1 MRRPAHALLLS
12 FCLGGALAAGC
23 NHGDDGA
30 GHGPGAPITD
40 LVSIAVTPGDQTLV
54 IDGSA
59 AATSSYSA
67 KGTFKDGHSEDIT
80 SKVQFGLG
88 SPDLGAFASNA
99 FTSTTDHGGRT
110 SVTAVAGSITG
121 QTSLTLVM
129 KQRTTDPGAMGLP
142 ANPGGLFGGPDTP
155 ADAAAI
161 VYPNDGVLVP
171 PNLGKLEIHWKPA
184 AGTSLFA
191 VDFRNAVTDVEVYTS
206 CTNPTNGGCIYL
218 PDALVWHWIAQTNR
232 GGTPLSI
239 TLRATDGQG
248 GGVGTS
254 APVALSFSR
263 DDINGGLYYWT
274 TSNGTAIMRFDFAST
289 TQTMAQQFIG
299 TQLTGGTCVG
309 CHALSHDGKKVVAEA
324 GGQNDG
330 RLLLLDVGTQMP
342 LVGFGSTPKSIFESW
357 DDAGARYVGV
367 YGDTG
372 AGDFGLML
380 FDGMSGAKLGDIAGT
395 GTMQNPADH
404 PDWSLDGKSIA
415 YVKVGTPGTSQRM
428 WSGAIELITSP
439 DGMMWSAP
447 TELVPSVA
455 GKNHYYP
462 AFSPDGSFLVYD
474 ESTCPA
480 GQNTDFTCNGDTDP
494 TATLWAVSTKPGS
507 TPVALSACNA
517 GGVTDAG
524 TTALTNSF
532 PRWSPFIFQRT
543 QDVGQSRLEWLTFS
557 SSRNFGL
564 RPPPPSSAPGGEAKT
579 GTLIWMAAVD
589 PDKIAA
595 GQDGCYAA
603 FALPFQDIATSNHI
617 AQWTQEVVGGIP

>member
-1 MRRPAHALLLS
+1 MRRPALSLLV
-12 FCLGGALAAGC
+12 FCGLFVAAAGC
-23 NHGDDGA
+23 NHDGA
-30 GHGPGAPITD
+30 GHGPGASITD
-40 LVSIAVTPGDQTLV
+40 LVSITVAPADQTLV
-54 IDGSA
+54 IDGSNA
-59 AATSSYSA
+59 AASSYSA
-67 KGTFKDGHSEDIT
+67 QGTFKDGHSEDIT
-80 SKVQFGLG
+80 SKVVFTLA
-88 SPDLGAFASNA
+88 SPDLGAFAANA
-99 FTSTTDHGGRT
+99 FTSTTAHGGVT
-110 SVTAVAGSITG
+110 SVSATAGTTMG
-121 QTSLTLVM
+121 QTSLTLMM
-129 KQRTTDPGAMGLP
+129 KQRETDPGATGLP

-155 ADAAAI
+155 GAAAEL
-161 VYPNDGVLVP
+161 VYPNDGALVP

-191 VDFRNAVTDVEVYTS
+191 VDFSNAVTDVEVYTS
-206 CTNPTNGGCIYL
+206 CTNPTNGGCIYV
-218 PDALVWHWIAQTNR
+218 PDALVWHWIAESNR
-232 GGTPLSI
+232 GGAPLSI
-239 TLRATDGQG
+239 KVRATDGQG

-254 APVALSFSR
+254 KGVALSFSH

-274 TSNGTAIMRFDFAST
+274 TSNGTAIMRFDFASL
-289 TQTMAQQFIG
+289 TQTTAQQFIG

-309 CHALSHDGKKVVAEA
+309 CHALSRDGKKVVAEA

-330 RLLLLDVGTQMP
+330 RLLLLDVATQMP
-342 LVGFGSTPKSIFESW
+342 MVAFGSTPKSIFESW
-357 DDAGARYVGV
+357 DDSGSRYVGV

-372 AGDFGLML
+372 ATDFGLML
-380 FDGMSGAKLGDIAGT
+380 FDGGSGAKLGDIAGT

-404 PDWSLDGKSIA
+404 PDWSLDGRSIA

-428 WSGAIELITSP
+428 WSGAIEMLTSP

-447 TELVPSVA
+447 TELVPSTA

-494 TATLWAVSTKPGS
+494 SATLWAVSAKAGAA
-507 TPVALSACNA
+507 PVALSACNA
-517 GGVTDAG
+517 GGVTDGGNA
-524 TTALTNSF
+524 ALTNSF

-543 QDVGQSRLEWLTFS
+543 QEVATSRLEWLTFS
-557 SSRNFGL
+557 SSRNYGL

-617 AQWTQEVVGGIP
+617 AQWTQQVVGGIQ